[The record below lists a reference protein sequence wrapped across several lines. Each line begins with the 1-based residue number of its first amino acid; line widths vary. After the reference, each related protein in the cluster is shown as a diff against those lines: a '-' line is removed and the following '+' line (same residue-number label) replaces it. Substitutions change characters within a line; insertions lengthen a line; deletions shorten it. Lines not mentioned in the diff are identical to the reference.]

1 MRVLSIVGARP
12 QFVKAAAMCRAI
24 AAHPD
29 ISHKII
35 HTGQHYDARMS
46 DVFFEELGI
55 PVPDHHL
62 GVGSGTH
69 AVQTGEMMKRLEP
82 VLAAERP
89 DWVLLYG
96 DTNSTLAGVLV
107 AAKLNMTAAHIEAG
121 LRSFNRRMPEEINRI
136 VADRLSALL
145 FCPTP
150 AAIDNLKQEGLAALS
165 VFTGDVMYDAFV
177 IFRGIAEQ
185 RGGELASKWRKGEFA
200 LATIHRAENTDDP
213 ATLAGTLGCPGN
225 DCRIDLPC
233 GAAPSSANE
242 ESAGRLRLATAR
254 HSPSRR
260 RSPISRCFC
269 SKGARGS
276 FSRIP
281 AACRRK
287 RISRSALRDASRR
300 NGMGRN
306 ARERMQRA
314 GRRRH
319 GPDCSTLRGMHPG
332 GAMDGRLWRRQR
344 RRKDGPTRSVHPRD
358 GVAGQAA
365 SCVPDIRAGRHRASH
380 GLNHQR
386 IRRSIHSY
394 HRRAERAKGSRR
406 ASQSQCCR

>member
-55 PVPDHHL
+55 PAPDHHL

-69 AVQTGEMMKRLEP
+69 AVQTGEMMKSLEP

-107 AAKLNMTAAHIEAG
+107 AAKLDMPAAHIEAG

-145 FCPTP
+145 FCPT
-150 AAIDNLKQEGLAALS
+150 AAAVTNLKQEGLAAQA
-165 VFTGDVMYDAFV
+165 VVTGDIMYDAFV
-177 IFRGIAEQ
+177 IFRGVAE
-185 RGGELASKWRKGEFA
+185 RLGGDLASKWRRGEFA

-213 ATLAGTLGCPGN
+213 RRLQAILDALESIAQSICPVVLPLHPRTQKVLHAAGWQARALTITPPISYFEMLLLEGRASLILTDSGGVQKEAYFAQVPCVTLRDETEWVETMENRCNVLAGAHTDHIVDAAKNASDAGPWTAVYGDGN
-225 DCRIDLPC
+225 
-233 GAAPSSANE
+233 
-242 ESAGRLRLATAR
+242 AGE
-254 HSPSRR
+254 
-260 RSPISRCFC
+260 
-269 SKGARGS
+269 K
-276 FSRIP
+276 
-281 AACRRK
+281 
-287 RISRSALRDASRR
+287 
-300 NGMGRN
+300 M
-306 ARERMQRA
+306 
-314 GRRRH
+314 
-319 GPDCSTLRGMHPG
+319 
-332 GAMDGRLWRRQR
+332 
-344 RRKDGPTRSVHPRD
+344 
-358 GVAGQAA
+358 
-365 SCVPDIRAGRHRASH
+365 IRA
-380 GLNHQR
+380 
-386 IRRSIHSY
+386 IRSFR
-394 HRRAERAKGSRR
+394 
-406 ASQSQCCR
+406 